1 MEIEADPGTSSR
13 AGGSGN
19 MRTMSSESRRARGGR
34 GAARGLRL
42 AIAIGV
48 AAGGWFAA
56 ARPAAAAPVMSR
68 NQQVDSSDDWTLHMA
83 IGLDLGAGGTI
94 TDFNVLPGPDG
105 TLFFT
110 AVRSTY
116 DLKHGFAGMLTLRQ
130 WWLPGPNHALV
141 IGFGTRFEPFV
152 YTWGRIFFDAALGP
166 VSTSNAW
173 TFGYD
178 LGAGLEFEL
187 PDVPGFSIGPY
198 VRYGQVINPDKR
210 DTQDGLAWTAG
221 ASITYHFGRAALAP
235 KTSSGPEVKH
245 GAWHVSIPD
254 TDKDGIPDDED
265 QCKDAPAGAHPD
277 PFRPGCPENDEDG
290 DGVPDVDDAC
300 PVTPPGPKPDPKR
313 PGCPFLDADGDGVSD
328 ADDACPTKA
337 GVASTDPSKNG
348 CPDGH
353 KKAAPAAPPP
363 SAPEDE
369 TPPKPVKKRHHLK
382 PATDTGGE
390 RIN

>member
-1 MEIEADPGTSSR
+1 MP
-13 AGGSGN
+13 
-19 MRTMSSESRRARGGR
+19 TMSSDPRRARGGG

-48 AAGGWFAA
+48 AAGAWFAS
-56 ARPAAAAPVMSR
+56 RPAAAAPAMSR
-68 NQQVDSSDDWTLHMA
+68 DQQVDSSDDWTLHMA

-94 TDFNVLPGPDG
+94 TDFNTLPGPDS

-110 AVRSTY
+110 AVRTTY

-130 WWLPGPNHALV
+130 WWLPGPNHALL

-152 YTWGRIFFDAALGP
+152 YDWGRIFFDAAVGP
-166 VSTSNAW
+166 ASTSNSW
-173 TFGYD
+173 TFGFD
-178 LGAGLEFEL
+178 VGSGLEFNL

-198 VRYGQVINPDKR
+198 VRYGQVINPDKA
-210 DTQDGLAWTAG
+210 DKNDGIAWTAG
-221 ASITYHFGRAALAP
+221 ASLTYHFGRAALAP
-235 KTSSGPEVKH
+235 KPSSGPEVKH

-254 TDKDGIPDDED
+254 TDRDGIPDDED
-265 QCKDAPAGAHPD
+265 QCKDTPAGKHPD
-277 PFRPGCPENDEDG
+277 PFRPGCPEGDEDG

-313 PGCPFLDADGDGVSD
+313 PGCPFLDTDGDGVSD

-337 GVASTDPSKNG
+337 GQPSSDPSKNG
-348 CPDGH
+348 CPDGKH
-353 KKAAPAAPPP
+353 RSAPAE
-363 SAPEDE
+363 SAPVEKDE
-369 TPPKPVKKRHHLK
+369 TPIKPVKKHHHMTK
-382 PATDTGGE
+382 PTKQDTGGE